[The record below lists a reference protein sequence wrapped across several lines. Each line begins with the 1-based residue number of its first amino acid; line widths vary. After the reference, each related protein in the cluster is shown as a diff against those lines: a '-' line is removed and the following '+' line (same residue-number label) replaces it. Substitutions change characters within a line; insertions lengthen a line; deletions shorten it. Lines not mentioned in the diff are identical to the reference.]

1 MKRAE
6 PMKMGSIFYINQPG
20 GLHQIE
26 WIRHL
31 WGNDLAL
38 TKNPFSSHLMNTN
51 ANLGSRLSSVSEH
64 TRLTRV
70 YSFNATDRDEPHT
83 HTHSNTVT
91 NKTCRHTSLHFYV
104 SGNISAHFWEHIAH
118 ITAPYPNHNQPDS
131 HPTLT

>member
-1 MKRAE
+1 
-6 PMKMGSIFYINQPG
+6 MGSIFYINQPG

-38 TKNPFSSHLMNTN
+38 TKNPFSSHLMKSN

-64 TRLTRV
+64 TRLTQV

-83 HTHSNTVT
+83 HTHTQTLLLIKHADTHRYISMFLGTF
-91 NKTCRHTSLHFYV
+91 LHI
-104 SGNISAHFWEHIAH
+104 SGN
-118 ITAPYPNHNQPDS
+118 T
-131 HPTLT
+131 